1 MIKLDSILKFEI
13 YNFLDIRKFT
23 KSESTYRHDKKYLI
37 DFDNYLCSIYCDNKN
52 LTEKQIT
59 DWVKTLKGKTSS
71 IANIIIVIRIF
82 LKQLTSYGI
91 YSYIPTIPKVHDDYI
106 PYIFSDIEVSKIF
119 SSADNLVKSNY
130 VQENIFIHL
139 EMPMLLRLMYGCG
152 LRTGEALALKYENID
167 LELGVLNLE
176 KTKGNKQRIVPMH
189 HSLTKILQKYC
200 IAMGIIGKPN
210 KLLFPRKDKMV
221 AIKPS
226 DAKNKFHEMLN
237 GMNIILSARKKYERG
252 PCLHCLRHVFVFK
265 SFANCERNGNKIDD
279 VVPHLSF
286 YLGHESLKET
296 DKYFKF
302 SNEVFPKELKLFEE
316 YTLDIFPEVNYGE

>member
-37 DFDNYLCSIYCDNKN
+37 DFDNYLCSISCDNKN

-71 IANIIIVIRIF
+71 IANIIIIIRIF

-91 YSYIPTIPKVHDDYI
+91 YSYIPTIPRVHDDYI

-189 HSLTKILQKYC
+189 HSLTKILY
-200 IAMGIIGKPN
+200 
-210 KLLFPRKDKMV
+210 
-221 AIKPS
+221 S
-226 DAKNKFHEMLN
+226 
-237 GMNIILSARKKYERG
+237 
-252 PCLHCLRHVFVFK
+252 
-265 SFANCERNGNKIDD
+265 
-279 VVPHLSF
+279 
-286 YLGHESLKET
+286 
-296 DKYFKF
+296 
-302 SNEVFPKELKLFEE
+302 
-316 YTLDIFPEVNYGE
+316 YGDYR